1 MPYHALVRR
10 PAIRPV
16 LALVALSLCAA
27 CSSATSA
34 VPVQSLVPVAAS
46 PSASPTPAPPSN
58 LSPLS
63 GRPGG
68 AGKPVLVVKVDNT
81 PPAQPQVGLR
91 SADIVYIEEVEGG
104 LSRLAVVFSTSLPKL
119 VGPIRSARISD
130 IELLAQYGAPAFAF
144 SGSQARM
151 LPLLK
156 AAPFHEVVHDLG
168 ARGFSYAPGRGQDHG
183 LMGRTA
189 ELLAQAPNASTA
201 HSIGFTFSSTVPPG
215 GRPVRTATAP
225 YPSSSAKFV
234 WNPRAGV
241 FDVWLNGSPS
251 QASEGGTQQA
261 TTVVLQ
267 SVRQYDS
274 GFGDRYG
281 GRTPMLVTV
290 GTGTAWVLR
299 NGQVWQV
306 RWSRPT
312 AQSGTTFTAAD
323 GSVLPF
329 APGQIWVALVN
340 RDAKV
345 KIT

>member
-1 MPYHALVRR
+1 MLVRR

-16 LALVALSLCAA
+16 LALLALGLCAA
-27 CSSATSA
+27 CSSGA
-34 VPVQSLVPVAAS
+34 VSVAAPSASPVLVS

-68 AGKPVLVVKVDNT
+68 AGKQVLVVKVDNT
-81 PPAQPQVGLR
+81 RPAQPQVGLR

-104 LSRLAVVFSTSLPKL
+104 LSRLAVVFSTSVPKL

-144 SGSQARM
+144 SGAQTRM

-156 AAPFHEVVHDLG
+156 AAPFYEVVHDLG
-168 ARGFSYAPGRGQDHG
+168 AKGFSYAPGRSQDHG
-183 LMGRTA
+183 LMGRA
-189 ELLAQAPNASTA
+189 PELLAQAPKASIA
-201 HSIGFTFSSTVPPG
+201 HSIGFTFSTAVPPG

-225 YPSSSAKFV
+225 YPASSATFV
-234 WNPRAGV
+234 WNAKAGV
-241 FDVWLNGSPS
+241 FNVWLNGSPS
-251 QASEGGTQQA
+251 RASEGGTQQA

-299 NGQVWQV
+299 NGKVWQV

-312 AQSGTTFTAAD
+312 EQSGTTFTAAD

-340 RDAKV
+340 SKAKV